1 MTLSSL
7 FILSWGS
14 FGKLL

>member
-7 FILSWGS
+7 F
-14 FGKLL
+14 KYCRVYKQ